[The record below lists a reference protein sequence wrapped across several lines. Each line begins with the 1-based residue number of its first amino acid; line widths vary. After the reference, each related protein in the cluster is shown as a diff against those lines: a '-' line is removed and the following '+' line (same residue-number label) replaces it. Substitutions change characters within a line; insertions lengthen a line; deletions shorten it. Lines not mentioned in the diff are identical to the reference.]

1 MELTR
6 RDALAA
12 VAALG
17 GAAGAGTA
25 LLTDARRDQPEATG
39 TAEVDRAGAEAGQ
52 LGDHERRTMVAIARV
67 VYPSAVSGT
76 ETFVRTYLDRRTAA
90 RPTLAASI
98 AETVSTLDDLG
109 RDWHGER
116 FVDLDSETA
125 ERLLREVGADTA
137 DADPAGTDAERVRYR
152 LVNELLF
159 ALYASPTG
167 GRLVGIENPQGH
179 PGGLASYREGPSG

>member
-1 MELTR
+1 MQLTR
-6 RDALAA
+6 RDAL
-12 VAALG
+12 VALMTLG
-17 GAAGAGTA
+17 GGAGAATAHLAGVKRDRLDDAGMAEDDGAGAG
-25 LLTDARRDQPEATG
+25 
-39 TAEVDRAGAEAGQ
+39 AGSVGA
-52 LGDHERRTMVAIARV
+52 HERRTMVAIARV
-67 VYPSAVSGT
+67 VYPSSVTGI
-76 ETFVRTYLDRRTAA
+76 EPFVRTYLDRRTAA

-98 AETVSTLDDLG
+98 AESVSTLDDLG
-109 RDWHGER
+109 RDWHGDR
-116 FVDLDSETA
+116 FVDLDPDTG

-167 GRLVGIENPQGH
+167 GRLAGIENPQGH